1 MMKIFL
7 KGKQIWGFLK
17 LRIKKEDVKNMTRE
31 RANAIFYRDYYK
43 WNGLNKL
50 PLEHIGLK

>member
-31 RANAIFYRDYYK
+31 RANAIFIEITI
-43 WNGLNKL
+43 NGMVLINCL
-50 PLEHIGLK
+50 